1 MITKEV
7 KTKMKLND
15 PTSKNESE
23 TKKKKK
29 GSEHFWFILN
39 LLLNFVCYAIM
50 DYFTDEGEHS
60 DHSEFDELEQYI
72 INNPSTDEDDI
83 HNNTDEENA
92 PIIINEREPPED
104 LASTSRDGT
113 VWRNEPPSINSLFT

>member
-1 MITKEV
+1 MKV
-7 KTKMKLND
+7 KL
-15 PTSKNESE
+15 
-23 TKKKKK
+23 KKKEKR
-29 GSEHFWFILN
+29 GGEHFCFILN

-60 DHSEFDELEQYI
+60 DHFEFDEFEQYI
-72 INNPSTDEDDI
+72 IDYPSTDEDDI
-83 HNNTDEENA
+83 HNNIDEENA

>member
-1 MITKEV
+1 MTV
-7 KTKMKLND
+7 KL
-15 PTSKNESE
+15 
-23 TKKKKK
+23 KKRKK

-72 INNPSTDEDDI
+72 IDNPSTDEDDI

-113 VWRNEPPSINSLFT
+113 VWRNIPPSINSLFT

>member
-1 MITKEV
+1 MKV
-7 KTKMKLND
+7 KL
-15 PTSKNESE
+15 
-23 TKKKKK
+23 KKRKK

-39 LLLNFVCYAIM
+39 LLLNFVCYAIV

-60 DHSEFDELEQYI
+60 DHSEFDELKQYI
-72 INNPSTDEDDI
+72 IDNPSTDEDEI
-83 HNNTDEENA
+83 HNKTDEENA

-104 LASTSRDGT
+104 LPSTSRDGT